1 MSTSTTTIRVS
12 KETRDLLAEQARE
25 RGMSLS
31 AMLGDLAHRERLMA
45 VFRAEREA
53 ARADRENRGTADEA
67 GDWDATS
74 GDGVG

>member
-1 MSTSTTTIRVS
+1 
-12 KETRDLLAEQARE
+12 
-25 RGMSLS
+25 MSLS